1 MKYTKIIAKNSIA
14 LDYGIGEKQYIY
26 MERGYNHEANA
37 FMVGAYEMLKEDF
50 CINGKELVYLPKV
63 AEEISGQ
70 EYLDYIVPTGERTTA
85 FATADVFEMLLGGM
99 EGLPD
104 NPFLLRC
111 SNEGGEPVFEM
122 WEFENYTDALLLY
135 EEIYDFIY
143 ALPQSSN
150 NEECSLSL
158 DYEFQQECFETPS
171 SPGVE
176 ADADDDS
183 GILFR
188 QCDEPATADDEK
200 KETGQTMFRKVR
212 PKDEED
218 SGIRFR
224 RKFDFSESQTEEK
237 CKAQKKSGN
246 FGSIF
251 GAFKEW
257 AAYQLCSDDNEAEFA
272 GGCMEDEVE
281 FESIPA
287 TLPIKVQWETN
298 VKNIGADALFNE
310 VMTSDAYIEA
320 TNKIYEGIKQ
330 LHSLGI
336 GSLVIRSIAG
346 QKNLL
351 SRISID
357 ADYNITLPD
366 YNNMCIEMAPMTKAV
381 YLLFLRHEEGIR
393 FKELPDYRNE
403 LTALYWD
410 LIESDDEENV
420 KATVARVTDPFSN
433 AINEHCSRIKT
444 AFTLKFEP
452 SLASNYYINGKRGE
466 PKRISLPRNMV
477 EWSDVAV

>member
-1 MKYTKIIAKNSIA
+1 MKYTRIA
-14 LDYGIGEKQYIY
+14 LKNNIASDYEIGENLYIY
-26 MERGYNHEANA
+26 MEKEYNHEANA
-37 FMVGAYEMLKEDF
+37 FMTAAHEMLKWRF
-50 CINGKELVYLPKV
+50 GNGGKEFIYLPKV

-70 EYLDYIVPTGERTTA
+70 EYLDYIVPTGERTAA
-85 FATADVFEMLLGGM
+85 FATTDVFGMLFGGM
-99 EGLPD
+99 EGIPD
-104 NPFLLRC
+104 NPFMLHCC
-111 SNEGGEPVFEM
+111 SENGKLFFEM
-122 WEFENYTDALLLY
+122 WEFENCDSESIFFDLCRLSRGISHPSA
-135 EEIYDFIY
+135 DK
-143 ALPQSSN
+143 
-150 NEECSLSL
+150 ECSLSL
-158 DYEFQQECFETPS
+158 DYEFQQECFETPF
-171 SPGVE
+171 SPDVE
-176 ADADDDS
+176 EDTDEDS

-188 QCDEPATADDEK
+188 QCDEPATADEEEEEIGK
-200 KETGQTMFRKVR
+200 TMFRKIR
-212 PKDEED
+212 PEDEED

-224 RKFDFSESQTEEK
+224 RNFDFSESQTEEK
-237 CKAQKKSGN
+237 CKAKEKSGN

-272 GGCMEDEVE
+272 GGYMEDEVE

-320 TNKIYEGIKQ
+320 TNKIYEAIKQ

-351 SRISID
+351 SRICID

-410 LIESDDEENV
+410 LIDSDDEENV

>member
-1 MKYTKIIAKNSIA
+1 
-14 LDYGIGEKQYIY
+14 
-26 MERGYNHEANA
+26 
-37 FMVGAYEMLKEDF
+37 
-50 CINGKELVYLPKV
+50 
-63 AEEISGQ
+63 
-70 EYLDYIVPTGERTTA
+70 
-85 FATADVFEMLLGGM
+85 
-99 EGLPD
+99 
-104 NPFLLRC
+104 
-111 SNEGGEPVFEM
+111 
-122 WEFENYTDALLLY
+122 
-135 EEIYDFIY
+135 
-143 ALPQSSN
+143 
-150 NEECSLSL
+150 
-158 DYEFQQECFETPS
+158 
-171 SPGVE
+171 
-176 ADADDDS
+176 
-183 GILFR
+183 
-188 QCDEPATADDEK
+188 
-200 KETGQTMFRKVR
+200 
-212 PKDEED
+212 
-218 SGIRFR
+218 
-224 RKFDFSESQTEEK
+224 
-237 CKAQKKSGN
+237 
-246 FGSIF
+246 
-251 GAFKEW
+251 
-257 AAYQLCSDDNEAEFA
+257 
-272 GGCMEDEVE
+272 MEDEVE

>member
-1 MKYTKIIAKNSIA
+1 
-14 LDYGIGEKQYIY
+14 
-26 MERGYNHEANA
+26 
-37 FMVGAYEMLKEDF
+37 
-50 CINGKELVYLPKV
+50 
-63 AEEISGQ
+63 
-70 EYLDYIVPTGERTTA
+70 
-85 FATADVFEMLLGGM
+85 
-99 EGLPD
+99 
-104 NPFLLRC
+104 
-111 SNEGGEPVFEM
+111 
-122 WEFENYTDALLLY
+122 
-135 EEIYDFIY
+135 
-143 ALPQSSN
+143 
-150 NEECSLSL
+150 
-158 DYEFQQECFETPS
+158 
-171 SPGVE
+171 VE

-188 QCDEPATADDEK
+188 QCDEPATADDEDE
-200 KETGQTMFRKVR
+200 ETGQTMFRKVR
-212 PKDEED
+212 PENDED

-224 RKFDFSESQTEEK
+224 RKVDFRESQTEEK
-237 CKAQKKSGN
+237 CKAKKGSN
-246 FGSIF
+246 KFGSFF
-251 GAFKEW
+251 GTFAEW
-257 AAYQLCSDDNEAEFA
+257 FDSTLHCEDDKAEYV

-357 ADYNITLPD
+357 ADYNIFLPD

-410 LIESDDEENV
+410 LIDSDDEENV

>member
-171 SPGVE
+171 SPGEE

-188 QCDEPATADDEK
+188 QCDEPATADDEEE
-200 KETGQTMFRKVR
+200 ETSQTMFRKVR

-224 RKFDFSESQTEEK
+224 RKVDFNESQTE
-237 CKAQKKSGN
+237 
-246 FGSIF
+246 
-251 GAFKEW
+251 
-257 AAYQLCSDDNEAEFA
+257 
-272 GGCMEDEVE
+272 
-281 FESIPA
+281 
-287 TLPIKVQWETN
+287 
-298 VKNIGADALFNE
+298 
-310 VMTSDAYIEA
+310 
-320 TNKIYEGIKQ
+320 
-330 LHSLGI
+330 
-336 GSLVIRSIAG
+336 
-346 QKNLL
+346 LL
-351 SRISID
+351 
-357 ADYNITLPD
+357 
-366 YNNMCIEMAPMTKAV
+366 
-381 YLLFLRHEEGIR
+381 
-393 FKELPDYRNE
+393 
-403 LTALYWD
+403 
-410 LIESDDEENV
+410 
-420 KATVARVTDPFSN
+420 
-433 AINEHCSRIKT
+433 
-444 AFTLKFEP
+444 
-452 SLASNYYINGKRGE
+452 
-466 PKRISLPRNMV
+466 
-477 EWSDVAV
+477 

>member
-1 MKYTKIIAKNSIA
+1 MKYTKITAKNSIA
-14 LDYGIGEKQYIY
+14 IDYGIGEKQYIY
-26 MERGYNHEANA
+26 MEREYNHEANLLMSEA
-37 FMVGAYEMLKEDF
+37 HEILKNDF
-50 CINGKELVYLPKV
+50 NSNGMELVYLPKL

-99 EGLPD
+99 EGLPY

-158 DYEFQQECFETPS
+158 DYEFQQECFETPF
-171 SPGVE
+171 SPDVKE
-176 ADADDDS
+176 DTDDDS
-183 GILFR
+183 GILSG
-188 QCDEPATADDEK
+188 QCDEPATADEEEE
-200 KETGQTMFRKVR
+200 ETGQTMFRIIR

-224 RKFDFSESQTEEK
+224 RKFDFTESQTEEK
-237 CKAQKKSGN
+237 CKAQKGSNK
-246 FGSIF
+246 FGSF
-251 GAFKEW
+251 LGTFKEW

-330 LHSLGI
+330 LHKLGI

-346 QKNLL
+346 EKNLL
-351 SRISID
+351 SRIHID
-357 ADYNITLPD
+357 DEYNITLPD
-366 YNNMCIEMAPMTKAV
+366 YNNMVIEMAPMTKAI
-381 YLLFLRHEEGIR
+381 YLLFLRYDEGIM

-410 LIESDDEENV
+410 MIESDDEENV

-433 AINEHCSRIKT
+433 AINEHCSRIKA
-444 AFTLKFEP
+444 AFTLKFENA
-452 SLASNYYINGKRGE
+452 LASNYYIYGKRGE
-466 PKRISLPRNMV
+466 PKRISLPRELV
-477 EWSDVAV
+477 EWC